1 MSDLKADE
9 TRTIVRDHY
18 ANVATKGGSC
28 APGCCDALNAA
39 AGLGY
44 TSADAAAAP
53 DGADLGLGC
62 GNPTA
67 IASLRTGETVLD
79 LGSGGGFD
87 CFIAAKQVGPTG
99 RVIGVDMTPEMVSRA
114 RANAAKVNATNVEF
128 RLGEIEHLPV
138 PDASVDAI
146 VSNCVVNLSPEKS
159 NVFREAF
166 RVLKPGGRIALS
178 DIVAIAPLPEAIRSQ
193 AAALAGCIS
202 GAAHIDDVRAMLVEA
217 GFAKIRVEPL
227 PHSAKIVGSWVPG
240 IERYIASAT
249 IEATRP
255 ALVMNDGDMRGT
267 RSGDDARGA
276 MAANVARGA
285 MTADGARG
293 AMTASDEPAAATC
306 CKPGC
311 CS

>member
-18 ANVATKGGSC
+18 AKVATKGASC
-28 APGCCDALNAA
+28 APGCCDGLNAA

-44 TSADAAAAP
+44 TNADAAAAP
-53 DGADLGLGC
+53 EGADLGLGC

-67 IASLRTGETVLD
+67 IASLQAGETVLD

-138 PDASVDAI
+138 ADASVDAI

-178 DIVAIAPLPEAIRSQ
+178 DVVAIAPLPPAIKQQ
-193 AAALAGCIS
+193 AAALAGCIA
-202 GAAHIDDVRAMLVEA
+202 GAANIDDVRAMLVEA
-217 GFAKIRVEPL
+217 GFAKVRVEPL
-227 PHSAKIVGSWVPG
+227 PHSAKIVGAWVPG
-240 IERYIASAT
+240 IEKYIASAT

-255 ALVMNDGDMRGT
+255 ALVMTD
-267 RSGDDARGA
+267 DDAR
-276 MAANVARGA
+276 VA
-285 MTADGARG
+285 MTDGQR
-293 AMTASDEPAAATC
+293 AAATGDERVPC
-306 CKPGC
+306 CNPGC